1 MKASGR
7 RRAAVRSGI
16 ARKRSILETDWA
28 ADLPM
33 TRISSVCSCYERAKG
48 QTLRGRWPVSGRDEL
63 GLDTG
68 LWGFAPPPGFSAPI
82 HLARILLLE
91 SGEDPPPLCNRQP
104 FSLRA
109 SLSPRM
115 KFPWI
120 SLERSYRSSIYSK
133 PCFCSSPLR
142 TRLPRSNLS
151 SVFREESINFF

>member
-104 FSLRA
+104 FSLRFYTLA
-109 SLSPRM
+109 FPCPKNEISVDFVGEKLSFFDLFETVFLF
-115 KFPWI
+115 FPI
-120 SLERSYRSSIYSK
+120 KNTPTSI
-133 PCFCSSPLR
+133 
-142 TRLPRSNLS
+142 
-151 SVFREESINFF
+151 ESFICV